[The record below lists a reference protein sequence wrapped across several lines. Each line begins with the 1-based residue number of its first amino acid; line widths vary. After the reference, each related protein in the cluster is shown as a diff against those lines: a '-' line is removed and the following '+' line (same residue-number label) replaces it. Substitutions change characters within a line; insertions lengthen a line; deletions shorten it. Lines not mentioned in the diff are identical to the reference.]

1 MISFAEKDVEEFAR
15 ELYFKDLRILNLR
28 SVTRECKKGVNVAD
42 KFLRLVKQISK
53 SLFLSLIGATE
64 PSIAIFGLD
73 LSREI
78 SFAEISDVGL
88 SAQRSYSRRYLEDEE
103 SYDFI
108 SKKIKFD

>member
-1 MISFAEKDVEEFAR
+1 MR
-15 ELYFKDLRILNLR
+15 QL
-28 SVTRECKKGVNVAD
+28 
-42 KFLRLVKQISK
+42 SK

-64 PSIAIFGLD
+64 PSSIMFGLD

-88 SAQRSYSRRYLEDEE
+88 SAQRSMSRRYVDDEE

-108 SKKIKFD
+108 TKKIKFD

>member
-1 MISFAEKDVEEFAR
+1 MNI
-15 ELYFKDLRILNLR
+15 
-28 SVTRECKKGVNVAD
+28 AD
-42 KFLRLVKQISK
+42 KFAKLVKQISK

-64 PSIAIFGLD
+64 PTSGIFGLD

-78 SFAEISDVGL
+78 SLAELSELGL
-88 SAQRSYSRRYLEDEE
+88 SGQRSMSRRFLSNEDEE